1 MVATI
6 LGLTSLSIWIGL
18 LFFHGGFWLCHERDD
33 RPVPSLK
40 IWPDVVAIV
49 PARNEADVIDK
60 AIDSLLRQDYP
71 GNFKVILVDDNSED
85 RTAEV
90 AKRIAGTYPEG
101 KLTIVNGSALPKGW
115 AGKLWALDQGIKAA
129 GQVKWLWLTDADI
142 AHQDDTLKMLVAHAE
157 KDGLIFHSL
166 MARLSC
172 NNFAEWALIPAFV
185 FFFQMLYPF
194 RHINNPKHKTAGA
207 AGGCML
213 ADRASLEKAGGIG
226 AIRHAIIDDCSLGGI
241 MKKQGKIRLSLTN
254 RSLSIRPYLGFQ
266 EIGHMISRSAYA
278 QLRYSFW
285 LLALTLF
292 GMCLVYL
299 VPPALAL
306 LTHGVSAWIGLAG
319 WMMMALAFQPILHF
333 YHRSPLWGLALPLI
347 AAFYSCATFFSAV
360 HVWQGRG
367 GMWKGRAQ
375 ARIGL

>member
-1 MVATI
+1 MFATI
-6 LGLTSLSIWIGL
+6 LGLLSLSIWIGL
-18 LFFHGGFWLCHERDD
+18 LFFHGGFWLCRERDD
-33 RPVPSLK
+33 RPVPSLD
-40 IWPDVVAIV
+40 IWPDVVAVV
-49 PARNEADVIDK
+49 PARNEADVIEK
-60 AIDSLLRQDYP
+60 TIRSLLMQEYP

-85 RTAEV
+85 NTAEV
-90 AKRIAGTYPEG
+90 ARKAAGDYPEG
-101 KLTIVNGSALPKGW
+101 KLTILNGETLPKGW
-115 AGKLWALDQGIKAA
+115 AGKLWAIDQGIKAA

-142 AHQDDTLKMLVAHAE
+142 AHRTDTLKMLVAHSE
-157 KDGLIFHSL
+157 KEGLIFHSL

-213 ADRASLEKAGGIG
+213 ADRVSLEKAGSIE
-226 AIRHAIIDDCSLGGI
+226 AIRHAIIDDCSLGMI

-254 RSLSIRPYLGFQ
+254 RSLSVRPYLSFR

-278 QLRYSFW
+278 QLQYSSL
-285 LLALTLF
+285 LLALTLA
-292 GMCLVYL
+292 GMSLVYL
-299 VPPALAL
+299 VPPILFF
-306 LTHGVSAWIGLAG
+306 LTHGLSAWVGLTG
-319 WMMMALAFQPILHF
+319 WVMMALAFQPILHF
-333 YHRSPLWGLALPLI
+333 YHRSPLWGIALPLI
-347 AAFYSCATFFSAV
+347 AIFYSCATFFSAV